1 MDKWEYANIRVS
13 VETLTGVKTEVSFYH
28 SDKKHEVK
36 EGEFGKL
43 VAMMG
48 DDGWEMVASNARTDV
63 GVGKEHIINYMFKR
77 KKAA

>member
-13 VETLTGVKTEVSFYH
+13 VDLTGVQTEASFYH

-43 VAMMG
+43 LALMG
-48 DDGWEMVASNARTDV
+48 DEGWEMVASNARTE
-63 GVGKEHIINYMFKR
+63 GGPGKGQIINYMFKR
-77 KKAA
+77 KKA